1 MQHIAQSLLALEA
14 GVAIHFGSLSMVPL
28 RAARGEPELGYL
40 TLAEALQT
48 QRSRV
53 TEVSAGGS
61 VPELAFENLSA
72 DADVLLLDGEEL
84 VGAKQNRVLNLTL
97 LVGPGKRIV
106 IPVSCVE
113 QGRWR
118 HESAEFA
125 ASGNALFAG
134 ARAAKMAQVSESLR
148 REGSRRADQGDVWA
162 RVAEKAEAL
171 DVRSST
177 GAMSEVFAARER
189 ERGAYERAFEAQ
201 PGQVGAVFVVH
212 GAEPIVGLELF
223 DSASTFARCLPKIL
237 GSFVLEAIDRPSAGP
252 AERCAAVARQ
262 GAVELI
268 EGLAACTPE
277 RFAALGEGE
286 DLRYTVSGLSGA
298 GLYAR
303 GRLVHLSAFR
313 TSVAS
318 NS

>member
-1 MQHIAQSLLALEA
+1 MQHISQSLLALEA
-14 GVAIHFGSLSMVPL
+14 GAAIHFGSLSMVPL
-28 RAARGEPELGYL
+28 RALRDEPVSGYL

-84 VGAKQNRVLNLTL
+84 VGAKQNRVLNLTV

-118 HESAEFA
+118 HESHEFA

-171 DVRSST
+171 DVRSAT

-189 ERGAYERAFEAQ
+189 ERDAYSRAFEAQ

-212 GAEPIVGLELF
+212 GRAPIVGLELF
-223 DSASTFARCLPKIL
+223 DSASTFARCLPKLL

-252 AERCAAVARQ
+252 AEQCAEAARQ
-262 GAVELI
+262 DAIGLI
-268 EGLAACTPE
+268 AALAACPPA

-286 DLRYTVSGLSGA
+286 DLRYTATGLTGA
-298 GLYAR
+298 GLLAR

-313 TSVAS
+313 TRSAS
-318 NS
+318 RS

>member
-1 MQHIAQSLLALEA
+1 MQHISQSLLALEA
-14 GVAIHFGSLSMVPL
+14 GAAIHFGSLSMVPL
-28 RAARGEPELGYL
+28 RALRDEPVSGYL

-84 VGAKQNRVLNLTL
+84 VGAKQNRVLNLTV

-118 HESAEFA
+118 HESHEFA
-125 ASGNALFAG
+125 ASGNALFA
-134 ARAAKMAQVSESLR
+134 
-148 REGSRRADQGDVWA
+148 
-162 RVAEKAEAL
+162 
-171 DVRSST
+171 
-177 GAMSEVFAARER
+177 ARER
-189 ERGAYERAFEAQ
+189 ERDAYSRAFEAQ

-212 GAEPIVGLELF
+212 GRAPIVGLELF
-223 DSASTFARCLPKIL
+223 DSASTFARCLPKLL

-252 AERCAAVARQ
+252 AEQCAEAARQ
-262 GAVELI
+262 DAIGLI
-268 EGLAACTPE
+268 AALAACPPA

-286 DLRYTVSGLSGA
+286 DLRYTATGLTGA
-298 GLYAR
+298 GLLAR

-313 TSVAS
+313 TRSAS
-318 NS
+318 RS